1 MGVEHTAELEHALF
15 QQHFETS
22 TRAERNGSP
31 IGGQMMAALPRPAAP
46 MRRSPTASRPI
57 ISAASRREGPLSLFP
72 IRYVVPNT
80 VVALNGV
87 GLLVS
92 ANVSNA
98 CATLASDSSVT
109 RNSVFG
115 IEKQGSN
122 AVTSFGGNTVFNN
135 VGNTFA
141 LTHGKL

>member
-1 MGVEHTAELEHALF
+1 M
-15 QQHFETS
+15 
-22 TRAERNGSP
+22 
-31 IGGQMMAALPRPAAP
+31 
-46 MRRSPTASRPI
+46 
-57 ISAASRREGPLSLFP
+57 FP
-72 IRYVVPNT
+72 IWYVVQNT
-80 VVALNGV
+80 VVAFNGV

-98 CATLASDSSVT
+98 CAILASDSSIT

-141 LTHGKL
+141 LTQGKL